1 MGKRGTSRAGRT
13 AEDRLAAGTA
23 VPRESRDIEHRKP
36 EPGRSTRTPALTA
49 ARDAPAAHISAIP
62 DARLSILPLLPALP
76 ATREALRAQK
86 LAFSAARLP
95 PSFGLSAIARR
106 MTIVNPNR
114 RRFGSRIASS
124 TRLTRDSGRG
134 NRRQRISSVILVAEI
149 AVNRYPADDLGRR
162 RPEPGCR
169 NGLTSQDS
177 QVGNPYR
184 RIEIG
189 VKTCQ
194 VGTFRSTT
202 SGFAGSSATT
212 GHWRAR
218 RRPPGTRQRRD
229 VRGRPTN
236 LRNLRN
242 LCLPSR
248 VRAGR
253 APPRPSDPPK
263 IWSVWPPA
271 QPCRRPPA
279 SAPDAGRRRSIR
291 QHFNP
296 MLTQRPQG

>member
-1 MGKRGTSRAGRT
+1 MATARA
-13 AEDRLAAGTA
+13 
-23 VPRESRDIEHRKP
+23 V
-36 EPGRSTRTPALTA
+36 
-49 ARDAPAAHISAIP
+49 PAAHTSAIP

-76 ATREALRAQK
+76 ATGEALRAQK
-86 LAFSAARLP
+86 LAFSAARLAP
-95 PSFGLSAIARR
+95 ALGLSAIARR
-106 MTIVNPNR
+106 TTIVNPNR
-114 RRFGSRIASS
+114 RRFGSRIAPS
-124 TRLTRDSGRG
+124 TRLTRDSGGG
-134 NRRQRISSVILVAEI
+134 NRRQRILSVILVAEI
-149 AVNRYPADDLGRR
+149 AVNRSPADDPGRR
-162 RPEPGCR
+162 RPEPACR
-169 NGLTSQDS
+169 NGLRPQDS
-177 QVGNPYR
+177 QVGNPCR
-184 RIEIG
+184 RIETG

-212 GHWRAR
+212 GRWRAR
-218 RRPPGTRQRRD
+218 RRPAGTRQRRD

-253 APPRPSDPPK
+253 APTRSSDPPK

-271 QPCRRPPA
+271 QPRRRPPA

-296 MLTQRPQG
+296 MLTQRPQW